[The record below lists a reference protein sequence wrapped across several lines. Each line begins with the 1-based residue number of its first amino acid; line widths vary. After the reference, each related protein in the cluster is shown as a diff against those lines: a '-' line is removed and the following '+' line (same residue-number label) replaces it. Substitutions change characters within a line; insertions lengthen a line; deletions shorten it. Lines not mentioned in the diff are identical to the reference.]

1 MILGEIRK
9 IKKRGAVSIDSDWV
23 KKIGE
28 RGKSIY
34 EDRIKHLVDP
44 LHYGK
49 FVVIDV
55 ETGDYEIADSFGGAN
70 EKLRERHPL
79 PVKFFVFRIGYPA
92 AVRMGVLY
100 GVRL

>member
-1 MILGEIRK
+1 MASSKYERSEF
-9 IKKRGAVSIDSDWV
+9 GA
-23 KKIGE
+23 
-28 RGKSIY
+28 RAHAIY
-34 EDRIKHLVDP
+34 DAELRHKLEPHEHGRYLA
-44 LHYGK
+44 LE
-49 FVVIDV
+49 V